1 MSSSSN
7 KTDKKIKARGAD
19 ALASISGSALSS
31 ANNMPML
38 SSISERLSIL
48 LPLSARQG
56 ALPALT
62 VKEHSVSIVRY
73 GEVVAG
79 LPSYCVT
86 GVGSVPEMR
95 SSIFVAMDGELT
107 KRMIFHMLGGRPEN
121 FVEDNST
128 FTQIGRGIAKQL
140 MERVLFAVADAFA
153 SVLKIN
159 PKMESIDIKPGF
171 ATVMSSVTPVTVLK
185 QRVSCYGV
193 EGNVLVIIP
202 RSALDPIRET
212 LSTIAVDVGES
223 EEHWLSDLRETASE
237 APLLVDAVIGKLEIP
252 LSEIFEWSAGTQI
265 TLPPIGEDT
274 TMIVSNGRVLGNGR
288 VGRFN
293 GRMGVLINDV
303 HEKSTKSA
311 IETVAEQGANNG

>member
-7 KTDKKIKARGAD
+7 NKEKKIKARGAD

-56 ALPALT
+56 ALPALV
-62 VKEHSVSIVRY
+62 VKEHSVGIVRY
-73 GEVVAG
+73 SDVIAS

-95 SSIFVAMDGELT
+95 SSIFIAMDGELT
-107 KRMIFHMLGGRPEN
+107 KRMIFHMLGGRPEY
-121 FVEDNST
+121 FVQDNSA
-128 FTQIGRGIAKQL
+128 FTQIDRGIAKQL
-140 MERVLFAVADAFA
+140 MDRVLVAVADAFS

-185 QRVSCYGV
+185 QRVSCFDI

-223 EEHWLSDLRETASE
+223 EEHWLSDLRDSTSE
-237 APLLVDAVIGKLEIP
+237 APLVVDAVIGKLDVP
-252 LSEIFEWSAGTQI
+252 LEQIFEWTAGTLLS
-265 TLPPIGEDT
+265 LPPIGEDT
-274 TMIVSNGRVLGNGR
+274 TMIISNGRVLGNGR

-293 GRMGVLINDV
+293 GRMGVLINDIQ
-303 HEKSTKSA
+303 EKSSKSV
-311 IETVAEQGANNG
+311 IETVVEQGA